1 MEEATVASNSQPKE
15 VPQVE
20 VTSRELGT
28 LTELD
33 PQFLDKAFEYRWVH
47 KSQLKVARA
56 RARGYVIVDPNT
68 EEIKNAVGDSPDAV
82 DGTYTLGDVVLM
94 KIKRLDFRA
103 RKINQKR
110 RTDKR
115 LKGPVRKF
123 KRDTSAKRTRSGEA
137 IEVITNKDPEQEE

>member
-1 MEEATVASNSQPKE
+1 MASNPKPE

-33 PQFLDKAFEYRWVH
+33 PQTLMKGFEYRWVH
-47 KSQLKVARA
+47 KSPLKVARA
-56 RARGYVIVDPNT
+56 KARGYTIVDANV
-68 EEIKNAVGDSPDAV
+68 EELKNAVGESPDIAA
-82 DGTYTLGDVVLM
+82 DGTFTLGDVVLM
-94 KIKRLDFRA
+94 KIDRLGLRA
-103 RKINQKR
+103 RKIAQKR

>member
-1 MEEATVASNSQPKE
+1 MASNTQPE

-33 PQFLDKAFEYRWVH
+33 PSTLQKGFEYRWVH
-47 KSQLKVARA
+47 KSPLKVARA
-56 RARGYVIVDPNT
+56 KARGYTIVDANS
-68 EEIKNAVGDSPDAV
+68 EELKNAVGESPEIAA
-82 DGTYTLGDVVLM
+82 DGTFTLGDVVLM
-94 KIKRLDFRA
+94 KINRTNLRA
-103 RKINQKR
+103 RKIAQKR